1 MGVENQEHKNL
12 HKKIF
17 LSIQEK
23 VPFGRRK
30 KPDSL
35 IFYIYDQSYDWG
47 IEYEIYLFRV
57 FYIYKKKWSWSI
69 ENTIL
74 QKG

>member
-17 LSIQEK
+17 LSMQEK
-23 VPFGRRK
+23 VLFGRRK
-30 KPDSL
+30 KSDPV
-35 IFYIYDQSYDWG
+35 IFYIYGHNYTWG
-47 IEYEIYLFRV
+47 IEFERYLFSF
-57 FYIYKKKWSWSI
+57 FYIYKKKWGCSI

-74 QKG
+74 